1 MWVEIGSLSKRLKHL
16 SLITSTKRCVS
27 KTVVKPL
34 HFLRAK
40 EGSLNL
46 QSIPY
51 HDDEYLAMYKN
62 RCVSVLY
69 LDDIES
75 IPKSSYVFLSI

>member
-1 MWVEIGSLSKRLKHL
+1 MWVEIVILSKRLKHL

-46 QSIPY
+46 KSLLL
-51 HDDEYLAMYKN
+51 HNAAYLAMQN
-62 RCVSVLY
+62 SY
-69 LDDIES
+69 LFIMTHILLRKIHTFS
-75 IPKSSYVFLSI
+75 